1 MTFISFCRNLKD
13 KAQKIDNLTVK
24 SGMQYKI
31 CRNTYHMFYIIGTED
46 TFIRHANIP
55 SPSPS
60 TFGFN
65 GWVDAKLSNRSESEA
80 ECYRLLNQ

>member
-1 MTFISFCRNLKD
+1 
-13 KAQKIDNLTVK
+13 
-24 SGMQYKI
+24 
-31 CRNTYHMFYIIGTED
+31 MFYIIGTED

-55 SPSPS
+55 SSLPS

-65 GWVDAKLSNRSESEA
+65 DWVNAKLSNRSESEA